1 MLSNQEACAY
11 MDKLKELTEKCN
23 SEAQKSLELMRD
35 ATERDD
41 HDAFLRHNEE
51 AAKSIAAAMAY
62 NNARKLYLEGLNEG
76 GNV

>member
-1 MLSNQEACAY
+1 

-35 ATERDD
+35 ATAKND

-51 AAKSIAAAMAY
+51 AAKSLAAAMAY
-62 NNARKLYLEGLNEG
+62 NNARKLYLDGLTEGC
-76 GNV
+76 NV